1 MERAEAVLRAHLPDA
16 VSKRIEAGLVE
27 FVSEIRV
34 CTILFIGFPSL
45 KVLSSCDNG
54 CGCTYKLKGNDHM
67 LEGQGVEIDILPGA
81 LAKSQ
86 P

>member
-1 MERAEAVLRAHLPDA
+1 MLRAHLPDA

-45 KVLSSCDNG
+45 KVSLYALLTFAVHTVQLCAQCSSKPLGGQACRQ
-54 CGCTYKLKGNDHM
+54 TGN
-67 LEGQGVEIDILPGA
+67 VLPTEVV
-81 LAKSQ
+81 
-86 P
+86 